1 MQSKTNNKHGITAL
15 YPRLSRDDDMQGDS
29 NSIVNQKKLLSKYAK
44 DHHFGN
50 TKFYVDD
57 GYTGTNF
64 NRPGF
69 QQMLEDIEAGY
80 VTTVIVKD
88 MSRLGRNY
96 LQVGYYTDTYFPEH
110 NVRFIAVNDGVDSE
124 LGEDDFSP
132 FRNIMNEWYAKDTSK
147 KVRAVLR
154 NKGMSGQRLGGIT
167 PYGYI
172 KDESGQ
178 LLLDEETAPVVK
190 LIFQLCVEGNG
201 TGKIARILS
210 ERAIPTPATVN
221 FQRFGRTKGYHPD
234 MPCLWASESVSSIL
248 AQDTYLGQTTNFKY
262 SRPSFKSKRS
272 IRNPAEKHM
281 TFENTHPAIID
292 ADTWEIVQKNRAQR
306 RRPMRQDE
314 VGLFSGLVICSDCG
328 HRLNLCRTS
337 SMKRAEENYTCGT
350 YRRYRNHCTAHYI
363 RVVVLEELV
372 LQNLQ
377 RVVAYARDDED
388 EFVRRVM
395 ENKLTI
401 QRTEQEKSKRK
412 LEKQRRRIT
421 ELDMIIQRL
430 YEDNVTGKLTDERFS
445 KLSATYEAEQTELKQ
460 SVESLSAIV
469 EAAEAQVVN
478 VKSFLKI
485 VKKYTEPTELTPQLL
500 HEFVDKIV
508 VHEAD
513 KSSGHRVQRIDVHY
527 NFIGEIDFSPEYRR

>member
-1 MQSKTNNKHGITAL
+1 MVKTFAEKWTAL
-15 YPRLSRDDDMQGDS
+15 YVRLSRDDENEGDS
-29 NSIVNQKKLLSKYAK
+29 NSIAHQIELLTKNCK
-44 DHHFGN
+44 DHGIIQHRIY
-50 TKFYVDD
+50 KDD
-57 GYTGTNF
+57 GFSGTNF

-69 QQMLEDIEAGY
+69 KKMFSDIEAGIIG
-80 VTTVIVKD
+80 TVIVKD
-88 MSRLGRNY
+88 MSRFGRNY
-96 LQVGYYTDTYFPEH
+96 LEVGLYTEIRFPEMG
-110 NVRFIAVNDGVDSE
+110 VRFIAINDGVDS
-124 LGEDDFSP
+124 DDQTSNEFTP

-178 LLLDEETAPVVK
+178 LLLDEETAPVVR

-221 FQRFGRTKGYHPD
+221 FQKFGWTKGYHPD
-234 MPCLWASESVSSIL
+234 MPCLWTSETISSIL

-262 SRPSFKSKRS
+262 SRPSFKSKKS
-272 IRNPAEKHM
+272 IKNPAEKHM

-314 VGLFSGLVICSDCG
+314 VALFSGLVICSDCG
-328 HRLNLCRTS
+328 HRLNLCRSS
-337 SMKRAEENYTCGT
+337 SMKRTEENYTCGT
-350 YRRYRNHCTAHYI
+350 YRRYRNKCTAHYI
-363 RVVVLEELV
+363 RVMVLEELV

-401 QRTEQEKSKRK
+401 QRTEQEQSKRK
-412 LEKQRRRIT
+412 LEKQKRRIA

-430 YEDNVTGKLTDERFS
+430 YEDNVTGKLTDERFI
-445 KLSATYEAEQTELKQ
+445 KLSTTYETEQTELKQ
-460 SVESLSAIV
+460 SIESLSVIV
-469 EAAEAQVVN
+469 EAAEAQTVN

-485 VKKYTEPTELTPQLL
+485 VKRYTEPTELTPQLL

-513 KSSGHRVQRIDVHY
+513 KSSGHRIQRIDVHY
-527 NFIGEIDFSPEYRR
+527 NFIGEIDFSPEYRG